1 MHRRS
6 LPLLLAAALSALAM
20 PALAGNDVTDPE
32 LPRSLTGDSP
42 VAVAWTDP
50 EAFSDIRLSGNRWEA
65 RRGEW
70 VEQIARYVRQRAE
83 RELPAGSTL
92 DVTIRDI
99 RRAGMYEPWNGPRYD
114 HVRIIKDQYPPRIDL
129 DFVLRDASGT
139 VIAEGPREL
148 RDMGFLSRAGSAMN
162 SDALRYEKQLIDD
175 WLRRDL
181 RPAIAQR

>member
-1 MHRRS
+1 MNRRS

-20 PALAGNDVTDPE
+20 PALAGNTVTDAE
-32 LPRSLTGDSP
+32 SPRSLTGDSP
-42 VAVAWTDP
+42 VAVQWTDP

-65 RRGEW
+65 RRGDW
-70 VEQIARYVRQRAE
+70 VEQIARHVRQRAE
-83 RELPAGSTL
+83 RELPAGTTL

-99 RRAGMYEPWNGPRYD
+99 RRAGMYEPWHGARYD
-114 HVRIIKDQYPPRIDL
+114 HVRIIKDHYPPRIDL
-129 DFVLRDASGT
+129 DFVLRDAGGN

-148 RDMGFLSRAGSAMN
+148 RDMGFLQRGTTGMS